1 MSAGCF
7 VWFAAGAPGQELL
20 EAASTLIF
28 GTWLVIVIMASVV
41 SLGALCAVLPSVL
54 PDKVQASAQRSASQ
68 PGRSTLFG
76 AVNVAGGLVV
86 AAGLARAGQ
95 PFGLIAVAIV
105 SVLAYFALVG
115 LAGIGG
121 IVAQTVSP
129 GREIGPLQAGTGGVL
144 LGLGCVFPILG
155 QVFAVLCLCC
165 AVGSA
170 ISSARGRL

>member
-1 MSAGCF
+1 MSPGGF
-7 VWFAAGAPGQELL
+7 LWFAAGAPGQELM
-20 EAASTLIF
+20 EAASTLMF
-28 GTWLVIVIMASVV
+28 GTWAVIVIAVSVV
-41 SLGALCAVLPSVL
+41 SLGALCAVLPSIL
-54 PDKVQASAQRSASQ
+54 PDKVEASAQRSASQ

-105 SVLAYFALVG
+105 SVLAYFARVG

-121 IVAQTVSP
+121 TVAQTLSP
-129 GREIGPLQAGTGGVL
+129 GRELGPLQAGMGGAL
-144 LGLGCVFPILG
+144 LGLGCIFPILG
-155 QVFAVLCLCC
+155 QVFAVLCVCC